1 MALRFTILV
10 VALSLSSFSPWI
22 LEEMISVLGLRTSDI
37 SGLSSTDVAVDEL
50 VQPFRMSE
58 RFSCCASDVCL

>member
-10 VALSLSSFSPWI
+10 VALSRI
-22 LEEMISVLGLRTSDI
+22 LEEMISILGLRTSDI

-58 RFSCCASDVCL
+58 RFSCCASDVRL